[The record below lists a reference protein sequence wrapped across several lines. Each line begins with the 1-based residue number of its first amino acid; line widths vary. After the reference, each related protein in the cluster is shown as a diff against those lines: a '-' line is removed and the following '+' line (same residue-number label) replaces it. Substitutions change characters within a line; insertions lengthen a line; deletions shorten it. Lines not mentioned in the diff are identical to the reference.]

1 MAFQYNAPL
10 WNAPGSNPTANLVN
24 NGFVAGYKP
33 PASVFNWFWYN
44 ASHCIQEL
52 QRKFDNYGAASTVYV
67 DIKSEA
73 TTEDG
78 SIFAPFKS
86 IQAALDAITDD
97 AVINISPDVYAENV
111 TCSSNHHIMLQGAG
125 AIGQRM
131 TSVTGSM
138 TVDEASEG
146 VGMSGINFSD
156 GLYMN
161 STDGGLYFDNCHFST
176 FVCGQTSSGTIVM
189 DFCEFDA
196 DMQAYGTANMLFRN
210 TDFGTGTGVLFARG
224 NGLTATGPTIQLDS
238 CLNVALNHML
248 GAIIVS
254 GNTRFKKYAANYC
267 INSTA
272 EGIANPLLLWSGTT
286 AQEDGTFGVINQGL
300 QGGYYAIGNFIHA
313 LSGDTFNGTRLNVGM
328 QANDI
333 YDTNDYSGTELTPA
347 GNFVSDT
354 LQALANLANE
364 GADLET
370 LDPIAI
376 GNSATLTEPEEN
388 SILIGPNTGYYDK
401 SGSMVPKQGSSVM
414 IGRNVASYVGSLGV
428 AIGWD
433 STIGFIL
440 PPPNPDQGVS
450 GMVAIG
456 YNSQARASAA
466 IAIGQR
472 SFSGN
477 DNAIAIGSSVNT
489 GAAIGSI
496 AIGSDITLS
505 NQVTDGYTI
514 AIGFQAAARSKNSI
528 AIGRSASAAANSA
541 LYSSVAIGNYANASG
556 GFAIGIGHSALAI
569 ANTSISIGTV
579 ANAAG
584 VDTIAIGNRSA
595 SNGLRAVA
603 IGSCAK
609 STADSSIALG
619 FNATTTDANGYG
631 SIAIGNRATVN
642 GGLSIAIGQY
652 STTTG
657 NQGISVGYFS
667 NAVES
672 SAALGVN
679 AGAIAVGSISI
690 GYNSISSALNSVS
703 IGASASSESTGAI
716 SIGAL
721 AVSRGG
727 TAIGTNSNSTST
739 GISIG
744 TNTLSTTGVAVGY
757 QAFTYTGVAVGRQS
771 VANGTGG
778 AQVAVG
784 TSASS
789 TGGSAIAIGENS
801 NAASMN
807 AIAIG
812 ASARITNL
820 SNKSI
825 AIGFGA
831 NTTGGDDS
839 IAIGSSAGIN
849 TAAAISIGS
858 LSAVPY
864 GAIAAIALGY
874 NARVST
880 YATNSIS
887 IGTYTLTNGAN
898 SVSIGFAAKASGA
911 NSTAVGMSSEA
922 ANIDALGL
930 GHSASAQG
938 RNSIS
943 IGTGSSTAG
952 INSAVFGPGITQ
964 TAANTFY
971 ISQAYTSLSCPV
983 QWTPRSDGRDKTD
996 IANATKSTDLV
1007 RSLRPVVYK
1016 DNKREYYIFTEE
1028 EIAEREIDIET
1039 WKYKIDGKP
1048 YDYEAYQEATKKHS
1062 RTYVGF
1068 IAQEIQ
1074 DAIIETYGDDDSA
1087 GNIVYD
1093 DHYEREVEDGHESK
1107 LSVAYSSLIPHLVG
1121 TIQEL
1126 YTKVEDLEKELKHLK
1141 K

>member
-52 QRKFDNYGAASTVYV
+52 QQKFDNYGAASTVYV

-86 IQAALDAITDD
+86 IQAALDSITDD
-97 AVINISPDVYAENV
+97 AVINISPDVYAEDV
-111 TCSSNHHIMLQGAG
+111 TCSSNNHIMLQGSG

-189 DFCEFDA
+189 DFCEFEA

-210 TDFGTGTGVLFARG
+210 TDFGTGNGVLFARG

-238 CLNVALNHML
+238 CLNVALNHIL

-333 YDTNDYSGTELTPA
+333 YDTNDYSGTELTPD

-370 LDPIAI
+370 LDPVSI
-376 GNSATLTEPEEN
+376 GNSVGSLNGKRIA
-388 SILIGPNTGYYDK
+388 IGPNTGYYQG
-401 SGSMVPKQGSSVM
+401 GSPIVNSAGSTVLIGADLSANTSPGSVV
-414 IGRNVASYVGSLGV
+414 IGRNSHVGWPDAVTNPNQALGY
-428 AIGWD
+428 
-433 STIGFIL
+433 S
-440 PPPNPDQGVS
+440 VS
-450 GMVAIG
+450 
-456 YNSQARASAA
+456 
-466 IAIGQR
+466 
-472 SFSGN
+472 
-477 DNAIAIGSSVNT
+477 IGSCVVVRT
-489 GAAIGSI
+489 GSSIGL
-496 AIGSDITLS
+496 GER
-505 NQVTDGYTI
+505 VT
-514 AIGFQAAARSKNSI
+514 
-528 AIGRSASAAANSA
+528 
-541 LYSSVAIGNYANASG
+541 VGNYAGTAPGKS
-556 GFAIGIGHSALAI
+556 IGIGTNVVSNEGNSISIGFSSSSSA
-569 ANTSISIGTV
+569 NSSISIGTT
-579 ANAAG
+579 ANASGANG
-584 VDTIAIGNRSA
+584 IAIGDSTVSAANCISIGRQCRGESGSSVSIGNFARSA
-595 SNGLRAVA
+595 
-603 IGSCAK
+603 
-609 STADSSIALG
+609 T
-619 FNATTTDANGYG
+619 
-631 SIAIGNRATVN
+631 
-642 GGLSIAIGQY
+642 
-652 STTTG
+652 
-657 NQGISVGYFS
+657 
-667 NAVES
+667 
-672 SAALGVN
+672 
-679 AGAIAVGSISI
+679 GSISI
-690 GYNSISSALNSVS
+690 G
-703 IGASASSESTGAI
+703 
-716 SIGAL
+716 
-721 AVSRGG
+721 
-727 TAIGTNSNSTST
+727 SN
-739 GISIG
+739 I
-744 TNTLSTTGVAVGY
+744 Y
-757 QAFTYTGVAVGRQS
+757 
-771 VANGTGG
+771 ANG
-778 AQVAVG
+778 V
-784 TSASS
+784 
-789 TGGSAIAIGENS
+789 N
-801 NAASMN
+801 
-807 AIAIG
+807 
-812 ASARITNL
+812 
-820 SNKSI
+820 
-825 AIGFGA
+825 
-831 NTTGGDDS
+831 
-839 IAIGSSAGIN
+839 
-849 TAAAISIGS
+849 AISIGS
-858 LSAVPY
+858 GS
-864 GAIAAIALGY
+864 
-874 NARVST
+874 NAGGS
-880 YATNSIS
+880 
-887 IGTYTLTNGAN
+887 
-898 SVSIGFAAKASGA
+898 
-911 NSTAVGMSSEA
+911 
-922 ANIDALGL
+922 
-930 GHSASAQG
+930 
-938 RNSIS
+938 NSIS
-943 IGTGSSTAG
+943 IGTGSRAPGDGSIGIGLNVNIVGAGGIGYGRNIVASTNSICIGSQIPQGADNSITIGHSSSSLGRAIAIGPNTNASTNGISIGSNSVSETRSISIGTSAFAVASNSISIGLNSSAQNVDGISIGNASTVLFSNGGISIGAGSATRGGDDGIAIGRGTLSNTYGGVSIGSGSLVELQAIAG
-952 INSAVFGPGITQ
+952 ISIGYGALVNQGAANSISIGF
-964 TAANTFY
+964 AANTSGTNSVSFGPRAATTTSGMFY
-971 ISQAYTSLSCPV
+971 IGPDYTALSCPV

-996 IANATKSTDLV
+996 IENASKSTDLV

-1016 DNKREYYIFTEE
+1016 DNKREYYIFTDE

-1048 YDYEAYQEATKKHS
+1048 YDYEAYQEATKKRS